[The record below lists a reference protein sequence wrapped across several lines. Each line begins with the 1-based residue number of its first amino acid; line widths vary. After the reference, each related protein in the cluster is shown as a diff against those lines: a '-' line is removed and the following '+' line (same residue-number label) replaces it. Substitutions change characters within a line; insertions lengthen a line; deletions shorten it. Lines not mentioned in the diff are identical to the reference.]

1 MRFQYWFCLDYFVL
15 PFYFG
20 NVKCMEV
27 FMRNKNYLSELD
39 ATEKIAREIAL
50 LNAKAANLAMK
61 ARVQAKEL
69 TRRRDTHEKIVLGAC
84 MKKVGLDRFR
94 RADAALSNSRTAGF
108 DVPLLL
114 GALAFLNAQLI
125 QDTSPQREVP
135 TNEELREEGA
145 RLLDGG
151 LDI

>member
-1 MRFQYWFCLDYFVL
+1 
-15 PFYFG
+15 
-20 NVKCMEV
+20 
-27 FMRNKNYLSELD
+27 MRNDDDLSEFE
-39 ATEKIAREIAL
+39 AAEKVEREIAL
-50 LNAKAANLAMK
+50 LNAKAAHLTMK

-84 MKKVGLDRFR
+84 MKKVGLDRFKR
-94 RADAALSNSRTAGF
+94 TDAVASNSRTAGF

-125 QDTSPQREVP
+125 KETALQREFP
-135 TNEELREEGA
+135 TKEELREEGV